1 MAASSLGF
9 FASCSLKAAHQCPVG
24 FTNVFSIRNIMD
36 PGNMKSPWRCIYLSS
51 GMWLFYPK
59 TLEQY
64 RHELQTHTNY
74 NILLEGWSKLCVSH
88 FNYGIYHG
96 LVVIHHNLQATTTP
110 SIMVPTRFRFTCLW
124 MLARERVGG
133 AWLVA
138 GPMTFFHQP
147 DLAGQGRPTLPRQP
161 FLA

>member
-1 MAASSLGF
+1 MEYCRHCTYMAASSLGF

-110 SIMVPTRFRFTCLW
+110 SIMVPTRFRFTCLECG
-124 MLARERVGG
+124 REREWVVPG
-133 AWLVA
+133 WW
-138 GPMTFFHQP
+138 P
-147 DLAGQGRPTLPRQP
+147 GRWPSLTSRI
-161 FLA
+161 